1 MNFLLSA
8 LGKID
13 LFTSYLK
20 GIEKEKGPILVSG
33 LSDVAKVHI
42 VSGTKEYL
50 KRPICIITYN
60 EIQAKKLINDLKYFE
75 KEILYFPK
83 REIVTYDY
91 VAESKDLPYERIE
104 VLNKIQDKK
113 AKVVVTTIEAVMQKL
128 ISKETLYKNCI
139 NLKVGKEISI
149 EKLKEKLLLL
159 GYERSELVES
169 RGCFSV
175 RGGIVD
181 IALSEIEGIRIE
193 FWGDEIDSIR
203 SFKFSSQRSID
214 TMDQIKI
221 YPAHEFI
228 LERDLDDIV
237 KDIKERKNNNNEI
250 QIKDNIDAKYINSFY
265 KKQSSFLDYLLD
277 DTLIFLDE
285 DSKISQRLKNIIEDN
300 NNLINNLIEKEKVV
314 PDSIENIALYNEK
327 IESNN
332 LIYLEKQDILTKKN
346 IERQYHF
353 HYREVNFFKSETQI
367 IIDEIKMAVEKK
379 KKIVLLRR
387 K

>member
-20 GIEKEKGPILVSG
+20 GIEKEKDPILVSG

-237 KDIKERKNNNNEI
+237 KDIKERKN
-250 QIKDNIDAKYINSFY
+250 
-265 KKQSSFLDYLLD
+265 
-277 DTLIFLDE
+277 
-285 DSKISQRLKNIIEDN
+285 KN
-300 NNLINNLIEKEKVV
+300 
-314 PDSIENIALYNEK
+314 
-327 IESNN
+327 
-332 LIYLEKQDILTKKN
+332 LEKTVF
-346 IERQYHF
+346 RR
-353 HYREVNFFKSETQI
+353 YRINKS
-367 IIDEIKMAVEKK
+367 
-379 KKIVLLRR
+379 R
-387 K
+387 

>member
-20 GIEKEKGPILVSG
+20 GIKKEKGPILVSG

-228 LERDLDDIV
+228 LERDLDD
-237 KDIKERKNNNNEI
+237 
-250 QIKDNIDAKYINSFY
+250 
-265 KKQSSFLDYLLD
+265 
-277 DTLIFLDE
+277 TLIFLDE

>member
-159 GYERSELVES
+159 GYKRSELVES

-181 IALSEIEGIRIE
+181 IALSETEGIRIE

-214 TMDQIKI
+214 TMNQIKI

-237 KDIKERKNNNNEI
+237 KDIKERKN
-250 QIKDNIDAKYINSFY
+250 
-265 KKQSSFLDYLLD
+265 
-277 DTLIFLDE
+277 
-285 DSKISQRLKNIIEDN
+285 KN
-300 NNLINNLIEKEKVV
+300 
-314 PDSIENIALYNEK
+314 
-327 IESNN
+327 
-332 LIYLEKQDILTKKN
+332 LEKTVF
-346 IERQYHF
+346 RR
-353 HYREVNFFKSETQI
+353 YRINKS
-367 IIDEIKMAVEKK
+367 
-379 KKIVLLRR
+379 R
-387 K
+387 

>member
-149 EKLKEKLLLL
+149 EKLKEKL
-159 GYERSELVES
+159 E
-169 RGCFSV
+169 
-175 RGGIVD
+175 
-181 IALSEIEGIRIE
+181 
-193 FWGDEIDSIR
+193 
-203 SFKFSSQRSID
+203 
-214 TMDQIKI
+214 
-221 YPAHEFI
+221 
-228 LERDLDDIV
+228 
-237 KDIKERKNNNNEI
+237 
-250 QIKDNIDAKYINSFY
+250 
-265 KKQSSFLDYLLD
+265 
-277 DTLIFLDE
+277 
-285 DSKISQRLKNIIEDN
+285 KISK
-300 NNLINNLIEKEKVV
+300 
-314 PDSIENIALYNEK
+314 
-327 IESNN
+327 
-332 LIYLEKQDILTKKN
+332 
-346 IERQYHF
+346 
-353 HYREVNFFKSETQI
+353 
-367 IIDEIKMAVEKK
+367 
-379 KKIVLLRR
+379 
-387 K
+387 